1 MLKDSVRTR
10 KLIKQKSY
18 KGPYGIQGLVA
29 ETTKLFILNNKQYEA
44 GDYNEAEAA
53 REAKKQIKTYKKSH
67 GLQKDALIFKVIG
80 AYHAV
85 KEGMLERGW
94 VENDWEPKGEKDKFK
109 SQAWDFFYPVK
120 ARDAF
125 RIPLAPEQFINHIQG
140 FKALTTK
147 VGLTH
152 NMKNLV
158 WEHSIDIG
166 EIFP

>member
-1 MLKDSVRTR
+1 M
-10 KLIKQKSY
+10 
-18 KGPYGIQGLVA
+18 
-29 ETTKLFILNNKQYEA
+29 
-44 GDYNEAEAA
+44 
-53 REAKKQIKTYKKSH
+53 
-67 GLQKDALIFKVIG
+67 QKDALIFKVLG

-85 KEGMLERGW
+85 KEEMFKLWW
-94 VENDWEPKGEKDKFK
+94 VENDWQPKSEKDKFK

-140 FKALTTK
+140 FKSLTTK

-166 EIFP
+166 KIFP